1 MKNLFLI
8 LLSLFVLPFSIQAS
22 TYYLDADNGNDNNDG
37 ISTQTSWK
45 SLAKISTTALSPG
58 DIICFKKGNRFNGHF
73 VVNGSGSS
81 LNPITITAYGSG
93 AKPIITGEVGAAGG
107 GDYQEA
113 IYIMNQDNIIIDGL
127 EINNERLATRSGI
140 DDKTAFG
147 IYIYNSGTQIM
158 RNFIIRNMTFQNVYA
173 TQPMLLPE
181 DFNNL
186 EVAAVRFYTTKNT
199 VSNQVKNIQ
208 NVLVENCYF
217 TDLQRLGVHI
227 KHAGGNTGIGTD
239 SSNRNRDFIFRNNN
253 FDHIGGTCILPSMTY
268 NCLIENNIF
277 NYPGDNSDPRMP
289 NRGSSVWTWRSYNT
303 VIQYNQCLHVRGYL
317 DSHGIHIDHEN
328 VNTFIQYNYMED
340 CEGGFVE
347 ILGGNVNAV
356 YRFNVSVNDG
366 WRENPSWAN
375 SNHTIWINE
384 NASASQI
391 IRSDYSYIYN
401 NTIVISNPFSTAID
415 IDGTNTH
422 IYNNIFY
429 TTNGGNIGGKQ
440 VAINNNLTPPYIR
453 NNLFRGTIASAF
465 KSASTNNQTGDPKF
479 YQLGSG
485 DKNGYQLNFGSAAI
499 DKGVAKQGP
508 PIPGAGIGI
517 FENVPAFATV
527 DFYGNSID
535 MSSGTP
541 NIGAC
546 NAKNEETLA
555 NKKFELKTLLYP
567 NPVKNVLNIS
577 EINTNVNVKI
587 YNCLGQLTIEK
598 NTTGTLDVST
608 LKPGQY
614 FIKVEDRKAISFF
627 KI

>member
-1 MKNLFLI
+1 MKNLFLM

-289 NRGSSVWTWRSYNT
+289 NRSRECEYFYT
-303 VIQYNQCLHVRGYL
+303 IQLYGRLRRWFCR
-317 DSHGIHIDHEN
+317 DS
-328 VNTFIQYNYMED
+328 
-340 CEGGFVE
+340 
-347 ILGGNVNAV
+347 
-356 YRFNVSVNDG
+356 
-366 WRENPSWAN
+366 WRECQCS
-375 SNHTIWINE
+375 
-384 NASASQI
+384 
-391 IRSDYSYIYN
+391 
-401 NTIVISNPFSTAID
+401 
-415 IDGTNTH
+415 
-422 IYNNIFY
+422 
-429 TTNGGNIGGKQ
+429 
-440 VAINNNLTPPYIR
+440 
-453 NNLFRGTIASAF
+453 
-465 KSASTNNQTGDPKF
+465 
-479 YQLGSG
+479 
-485 DKNGYQLNFGSAAI
+485 
-499 DKGVAKQGP
+499 
-508 PIPGAGIGI
+508 
-517 FENVPAFATV
+517 
-527 DFYGNSID
+527 
-535 MSSGTP
+535 
-541 NIGAC
+541 
-546 NAKNEETLA
+546 
-555 NKKFELKTLLYP
+555 
-567 NPVKNVLNIS
+567 
-577 EINTNVNVKI
+577 
-587 YNCLGQLTIEK
+587 
-598 NTTGTLDVST
+598 VS
-608 LKPGQY
+608 
-614 FIKVEDRKAISFF
+614 F
-627 KI
+627 